1 MKDKFGR
8 EIDYLRVS
16 VTDKCNLRCI
26 YCMDEKD
33 NTFLKNYEKLTD
45 DEIYRIVKESSEL
58 GIKKVRITGGEPL
71 VKPNLVNL
79 IGRINSISGIEEIYL
94 TTNGILLADMIDEL
108 ALNGLKG
115 VNISLDSLNE
125 ERFNKLTR
133 LGKLNKVLEA
143 IDKAIDLGIKVKL
156 NTVIVNDINKDEII
170 DFVNIT
176 KEKNIDVRFIELMP
190 IGVAINYKGA
200 TNEEVLKIIS
210 ENYSDYE
217 EVARSKSGGP
227 ASYIKLKDAKGKIGF
242 ISAISNCFCEECNR
256 IRLTPEGFLKQ
267 CLHFDYGIDLKNKL
281 RAGISDEELRKLIY
295 DNIYEKPEKHLFL
308 DKSDHK
314 EIKFMNQIG
323 G

>member
-26 YCMDEKD
+26 YCMDEKG
-33 NTFLKNYEKLTD
+33 NTFLKNDEKLTD
-45 DEIYRIVKESSEL
+45 DEIYRIVKESSKL

-71 VKPNLVNL
+71 VRPDLVKL
-79 IGRINSISGIEEIYL
+79 VSKINSIPGIEEIYL

-108 ALNGLKG
+108 AVNGLKG

-143 IDKAIDLGIKVKL
+143 IDKAIALGIKVKL

-170 DFVNIT
+170 DFVNLT
-176 KEKNIDVRFIELMP
+176 KEKEIDVRFIELMP
-190 IGVAINYKGA
+190 IGIAINYKGA
-200 TNEEVLKIIS
+200 TNEEVLKVIS

-217 EVARSKSGGP
+217 EVVRSKSGGP
-227 ASYIKLKDAKGKIGF
+227 ASYIKLKNAKGKIGF

-267 CLHFDYGIDLKNKL
+267 CLHFDYGIDLKSKL
-281 RAGISDEELRKLIY
+281 RTGITDEELRKLIY
-295 DNIYEKPEKHLFL
+295 NNIYDKPEKHLFL
-308 DKSDHK
+308 EKSDHK
-314 EIKFMNQIG
+314 ELKFMNQIG

>member
-33 NTFLKNYEKLTD
+33 NSFLKNDEKLTD
-45 DEIYRIVKESSEL
+45 DEIYRIVKESSKL

-71 VKPNLVNL
+71 VRPDLIKLVSK
-79 IGRINSISGIEEIYL
+79 INSITGIEEIYL

-108 ALNGLKG
+108 AVNGLKG

-143 IDKAIDLGIKVKL
+143 IDKAISLGIKVKL

-170 DFVNIT
+170 DFVNLT
-176 KEKNIDVRFIELMP
+176 KEKELDVRFIELMP
-190 IGVAINYKGA
+190 IGIAINYKGA
-200 TNEEVLKIIS
+200 TNEEVLKVIS

-217 EVARSKSGGP
+217 EVVRSKSGGP
-227 ASYIKLKDAKGKIGF
+227 ASYIKLKNAKGKIGF

-281 RAGISDEELRKLIY
+281 RTGITDEELRKLIY
-295 DNIYEKPEKHLFL
+295 DNIYDKPEKHLFL
-308 DKSDHK
+308 EKSDHK
-314 EIKFMNQIG
+314 ELKFMNQIG